1 MHEGLANM
9 AQGLEKEVALL
20 EALCECVALERES
33 LIQVDLPRLWT
44 LMERKQGLLRGLE
57 SAAKKRSVGGT
68 DQAALNESRFLRDL
82 SMRAAHLQAE
92 IKARSMEN
100 THFIEETLDFLA
112 GLIGS
117 IADSGET
124 SSTYEGLRKVSK
136 TKGALMLSREV

>member
-1 MHEGLANM
+1 M
-9 AQGLEKEVALL
+9 ALL
-20 EALCECVALERES
+20 EALRECVALERES
-33 LIQVDLPRLWT
+33 LIQVDLARLWT

-57 SAAKKRSVGGT
+57 SAAKKQLVSGG
-68 DQAALNESRFLRDL
+68 DQAALNESRSLRDL

-100 THFIEETLDFLA
+100 THFIEETLDFLS

-124 SSTYEGLRKVSK
+124 SGTYEGLRKASK